1 MGRPSQIDAKRV
13 ELLPIVAKAFIEL
26 GYHRA
31 TTAELA
37 RRCKVQENILYRL
50 WKDKKAMFI
59 AAIDYVFRL
68 SVRVWTEKGERGAQ
82 GFSPE
87 AVLDYEAEHLGELG
101 HHRIVFSGL
110 SETDDPEIHEALA
123 RMYRNFHAFILERL
137 ERQRPECRPL
147 ERQAGERR
155 RLERE
160 PVGHQQSER
169 GRERSERRS
178 PAGPDL
184 AAWAI
189 IGLGTVCTIGRELKL
204 LSPALQRR
212 LLADVG
218 RAFLPR

>member
-13 ELLPIVAKAFIEL
+13 ELLPIVARAFIEL

-110 SETDDPEIHEALA
+110 SETGDPEIHDALA
-123 RMYRNFHAFILERL
+123 RMYQNFHAFILQRL
-137 ERQRPECRPL
+137 ERQRP
-147 ERQAGERR
+147 Q
-155 RLERE
+155 
-160 PVGHQQSER
+160 ER
-169 GRERSERRS
+169 GRGRSEKRL

-218 RAFLPR
+218 RAFLER